1 MKKYISKSLM
11 AMCAV
16 AALGTTSCIE
26 EEFPT
31 TLATPEQVESSS
43 MSLEYMLNGLS
54 NFFLDYNTYGA
65 SSVAYIDWGFPCQMM
80 MREVQGEDFP
90 IYSSVWNYWTFL
102 EAGSGLTYGYYYTF
116 YYYYAFIHN
125 ANNVI
130 GMVNP
135 DEANTAQLNVLGSAL
150 GYRAMCY
157 LDLMRCYEYKKTGFE
172 SLDAQ
177 AVSDDVY
184 GLGTPIV
191 TENTTLKESQNN
203 PRATVYKMNRFIMT
217 DLNHAEE
224 YIKGYS
230 RASKAHIDLS
240 VIYGLKARLWLD
252 MASRFDFDSEELAK
266 QMALEG
272 SDDGYDDLGITTAL
286 ECYKKAQ
293 DYAVLAQAGYSPL
306 TKDQW
311 LNAEDGFNNADSQS
325 SWILGT
331 KCTTIEQ
338 ITNRYYN
345 FQGQMCSEATWAMP
359 QYGKAYRCISTA
371 LFNQISDQDW
381 RKLSWIAPADADMT
395 TLPDKYATLTRGL
408 SGFKA
413 LPAYTNIKFH
423 PGGGLSG
430 LTESTQG
437 LLADLPIMRVEE
449 MKFIELECMAHTQ
462 SVSAAAY
469 ALQTFINTYR
479 YNDGSYVCSCNDM
492 DSFIDALML
501 QRRIE
506 FWGEG
511 INYFDYKRLHRAITR
526 TYSGTNHL
534 STFRLNSKEGY
545 VAPWMN
551 YVLPEGEQ
559 DQNKAITSL
568 NPDPTGVVTA
578 E

>member
-1 MKKYISKSLM
+1 
-11 AMCAV
+11 
-16 AALGTTSCIE
+16 
-26 EEFPT
+26 
-31 TLATPEQVESSS
+31 
-43 MSLEYMLNGLS
+43 
-54 NFFLDYNTYGA
+54 
-65 SSVAYIDWGFPCQMM
+65 
-80 MREVQGEDFP
+80 
-90 IYSSVWNYWTFL
+90 
-102 EAGSGLTYGYYYTF
+102 
-116 YYYYAFIHN
+116 
-125 ANNVI
+125 
-130 GMVNP
+130 
-135 DEANTAQLNVLGSAL
+135 
-150 GYRAMCY
+150 
-157 LDLMRCYEYKKTGFE
+157 
-172 SLDAQ
+172 
-177 AVSDDVY
+177 
-184 GLGTPIV
+184 
-191 TENTTLKESQNN
+191 
-203 PRATVYKMNRFIMT
+203 
-217 DLNHAEE
+217 
-224 YIKGYS
+224 
-230 RASKAHIDLS
+230 
-240 VIYGLKARLWLD
+240 
-252 MASRFDFDSEELAK
+252 
-266 QMALEG
+266 MALEG
-272 SDDGYDDLGITTAL
+272 ADDGYNDLGITTAL